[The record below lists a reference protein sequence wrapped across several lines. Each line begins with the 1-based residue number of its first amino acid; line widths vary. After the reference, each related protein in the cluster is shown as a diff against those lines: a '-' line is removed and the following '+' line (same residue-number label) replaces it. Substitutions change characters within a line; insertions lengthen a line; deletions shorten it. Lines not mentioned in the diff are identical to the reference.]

1 MNSYIKNMI
10 KLTLGNK
17 CNLSSISEAVESI
30 SKLSGNRLK
39 WAFICAT
46 KDNEIKKTILTEKDI
61 IYFDL
66 Q

>member
-1 MNSYIKNMI
+1 MI

-39 WAFICAT
+39 
-46 KDNEIKKTILTEKDI
+46 
-61 IYFDL
+61 
-66 Q
+66 